1 MCENLVKLKLTKKN
15 TTDLKNRL
23 TLNLIDINNIVASDK
38 IELGKGDKYY
48 IGCKDD
54 EFIRPL
60 CVIFLQISRSIKH
73 FDNSS
78 KKMWFLSENEEFVI
92 NYYKT
97 WKIITDNYGYKLD
110 IQPVY
115 DKKYIKIKLKT

>member
-1 MCENLVKLKLTKKN
+1 MWKFGEIKIDKKEYHRSKKPI
-15 TTDLKNRL
+15 D
-23 TLNLIDINNIVASDK
+23 LNLIDINNIVASDK

-97 WKIITDNYGYKLD
+97 WKIITNNYGYKLD

>member
-1 MCENLVKLKLTKKN
+1 MWKFGEIKIDKKEYHRSKKPI
-15 TTDLKNRL
+15 D
-23 TLNLIDINNIVASDK
+23 LNLIDINNIVASDK

-73 FDNSS
+73 FDDSS

-97 WKIITDNYGYKLD
+97 WNIITNNYGYKLD

>member
-1 MCENLVKLKLTKKN
+1 MWKFGEIKIDKKEYHRSKKPI
-15 TTDLKNRL
+15 D
-23 TLNLIDINNIVASDK
+23 LNLIDINNIVASDK

-73 FDNSS
+73 FDDSS

-97 WKIITDNYGYKLD
+97 WKIITNNYGYKLD

>member
-1 MCENLVKLKLTKKN
+1 MWKFGEIKIDKKEYHRSKKPI
-15 TTDLKNRL
+15 D
-23 TLNLIDINNIVASDK
+23 LNLIDINNIVASDK

-97 WKIITDNYGYKLD
+97 WKIITNNYGYKLD

-115 DKKYIKIKLKT
+115 DKKYIKIKLKS

>member
-1 MCENLVKLKLTKKN
+1 MWKFGEIKIDKKEYHRSKKPI
-15 TTDLKNRL
+15 D
-23 TLNLIDINNIVASDK
+23 LNLIDINNIVASDK

-73 FDNSS
+73 FDDSS

-92 NYYKT
+92 NCYKT
-97 WKIITDNYGYKLD
+97 WKIITNNYGYKLD

-115 DKKYIKIKLKT
+115 DKKYIKTKLKT

>member
-1 MCENLVKLKLTKKN
+1 MWKFGEIKIDKKEYHRSKKPI
-15 TTDLKNRL
+15 D
-23 TLNLIDINNIVASDK
+23 LNLIDINNIVASDK

-97 WKIITDNYGYKLD
+97 WKIITNNYGYKLD
-110 IQPVY
+110 IQKKKK
-115 DKKYIKIKLKT
+115 KKYIKIKLKS

>member
-1 MCENLVKLKLTKKN
+1 MWKFGEIKIDKKEYHRSKKPI
-15 TTDLKNRL
+15 D
-23 TLNLIDINNIVASDK
+23 LNLIDINNIVASDK

-97 WKIITDNYGYKLD
+97 WKIITNNYGYKLD

-115 DKKYIKIKLKT
+115 DKKYIKIKVKT

>member
-1 MCENLVKLKLTKKN
+1 MWKFGEIKIDKKEYHRSKKPI
-15 TTDLKNRL
+15 D
-23 TLNLIDINNIVASDK
+23 LNLIDINNIVASDK
-38 IELGKGDKYY
+38 IELGKGNKYY

-54 EFIRPL
+54 EFIRPY
-60 CVIFLQISRSIKH
+60 VIFPQISRSIKH
-73 FDNSS
+73 FDDSS

-97 WKIITDNYGYKLD
+97 WNIITNNYGYKLD

-115 DKKYIKIKLKT
+115 DKKYIKTKLKA

>member
-1 MCENLVKLKLTKKN
+1 MWKFGEIKIDKKEYHRSKKPI
-15 TTDLKNRL
+15 D
-23 TLNLIDINNIVASDK
+23 LNLIDINNIVASDK
-38 IELGKGDKYY
+38 IELGKGNKYY

-60 CVIFLQISRSIKH
+60 CVIFLQISWSIKH
-73 FDNSS
+73 FDDSS

-97 WKIITDNYGYKLD
+97 WNIITNNYGYKLD

-115 DKKYIKIKLKT
+115 DKKYIKSKLKA

>member
-1 MCENLVKLKLTKKN
+1 MWKFGEIKIDKKEYHRSKKPI
-15 TTDLKNRL
+15 D
-23 TLNLIDINNIVASDK
+23 LNLIDINNIVASDK
-38 IELGKGDKYY
+38 IKLGKGDKYY

-97 WKIITDNYGYKLD
+97 WKIITNNYGYKLD